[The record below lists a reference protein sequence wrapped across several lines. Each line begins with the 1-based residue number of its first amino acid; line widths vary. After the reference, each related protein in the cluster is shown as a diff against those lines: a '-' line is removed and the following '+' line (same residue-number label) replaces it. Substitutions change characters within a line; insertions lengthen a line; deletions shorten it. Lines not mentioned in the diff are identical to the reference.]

1 MNHISNLA
9 KTLRDARRRTRSR
22 RTRSGA
28 VDGENAL
35 LYWVMGTG
43 KENLR
48 VPEFIMEVEGA
59 TLFGA
64 GHSIHVTVSVSG
76 SVLVDG

>member
-1 MNHISNLA
+1 
-9 KTLRDARRRTRSR
+9 
-22 RTRSGA
+22 
-28 VDGENAL
+28 
-35 LYWVMGTG
+35 MGTG

-64 GHSIHVTVSVSG
+64 GHAIHVTVTVSG